1 MLVGEALVAPQALSF
16 RAWALLLPI
25 VAIDPVAAPLLLLS
39 RPSADTVVFTVALAL
54 GTYVVG
60 LGCYRLGE
68 RVRRNRSKPARIAAA
83 VTAYAVV
90 GGMWLGVTALVA
102 LGSSERRL
110 WGFAAGA
117 LMQILMGTLIAV
129 AVYARATSQRAAA
142 QAHQASAELRISA
155 ENLTSATAHW
165 RRSTVRWIDGEFAP
179 TLQELRAATEA
190 VTDTGREGL
199 LRRLDDFREVTVRGG
214 SHSMHPRAIR
224 MGWAA
229 AIASSARRHG
239 HREVIVS
246 ALSVAP
252 PEPVGVCLVRCVDLV
267 LQSAV
272 AVHPQITLGRGAS
285 FWEVEIHG
293 IESDLQDW
301 SLLEIQA
308 RLREHDG
315 QLAQERV
322 HGRSVILIRVS
333 AQSDRTDVALSPSD
347 VRVSL
352 WSMVSLVPITA
363 MLVALL
369 GADLRG
375 VLVAATTA
383 ASVAAYTAL
392 LIPARARRNRWF
404 TTIMSIIGAAVATAV
419 SITAAW
425 AMVQSDAAWGTRPW
439 IFTAANAVGIA
450 IVIGMIVAVRWL
462 IDRWSTDVRVA
473 RAATARIRADSIRA
487 SGDIDRLR
495 EGMAGILH
503 SRVQARLVAAAG
515 RLSHSPLRPSD
526 IQRAA
531 HALAVIDEV
540 DLPELRRIATGTDER
555 PRIHEVIE
563 SFRGA
568 VQVDVVWGSSSELPT
583 GIEPLV
589 ADIVREGLTN
599 AVTHGAARQV
609 EVSIDTSGTDWIV
622 CLRDDG
628 TGVAPSSS
636 PGLGAAL
643 IDAASAGRWA
653 WSTRAH
659 GGTELVATVTS

>member
-1 MLVGEALVAPQALSF
+1 MLVGQALVAPQALSF

-25 VAIDPVAAPLLLLS
+25 VAIDAAAAPLLLFTRTSVGDVAL
-39 RPSADTVVFTVALAL
+39 TVALAL
-54 GTYVVG
+54 STYVVG
-60 LGCYRLGE
+60 LGCYRFGE
-68 RVRRNRSKPARIAAA
+68 RLRQGWPMPARIAVA
-83 VTAYAVV
+83 VTAYAAV
-90 GGMWLGVTALVA
+90 GAAWLGVTTLVA

-117 LMQILMGTLIAV
+117 LMQVLMGTLIAV

-142 QAHQASAELRISA
+142 QAHRASAELRVSA

-179 TLQELRAATEA
+179 TLQQLRAATEA

-199 LRRLDDFREVTVRGG
+199 LRRLDDFREVTVRSG

-224 MGWAA
+224 MGWPA

-239 HREVIVS
+239 HREVVVS
-246 ALSVAP
+246 GLSVAP
-252 PEPVGVCLVRCVDLV
+252 PESVGVCLVRCVDLV

-272 AVHPQITLGRGAS
+272 AVHPQITLCRGENV
-285 FWEVEIHG
+285 WEVEIHG

-315 QLAQERV
+315 HLAQEWV
-322 HGRSVILIRVS
+322 HGRSVILIRVPT
-333 AQSDRTDVALSPSD
+333 QFDRTDVALSPSD
-347 VRVSL
+347 VQISL
-352 WSMVSLVPITA
+352 WSMVALVPITA

-375 VLVAATTA
+375 VVVAATAA
-383 ASVAAYTAL
+383 ASVAAYTAV

-404 TTIMSIIGAAVATAV
+404 TGIVSIIEAAVATAV

-425 AMVQSDAAWGTRPW
+425 AMVQSDAVWGSRLW
-439 IFTAANAVGIA
+439 IFTAANAVGIS

-462 IDRWSTDVRVA
+462 IDRWSTDVCLA
-473 RAATARIRADSIRA
+473 RAAAARIRADSIRA
-487 SGDIDRLR
+487 AGDIDRLR
-495 EGMAGILH
+495 ESIAGILH

-563 SFRGA
+563 SFREA
-568 VQVDVVWGSSSELPT
+568 VQVDVVWGCSSDLPT

-609 EVSIDTSGTDWIV
+609 EVSIDTSGSDWVV

-653 WSTRAH
+653 WSTRSH